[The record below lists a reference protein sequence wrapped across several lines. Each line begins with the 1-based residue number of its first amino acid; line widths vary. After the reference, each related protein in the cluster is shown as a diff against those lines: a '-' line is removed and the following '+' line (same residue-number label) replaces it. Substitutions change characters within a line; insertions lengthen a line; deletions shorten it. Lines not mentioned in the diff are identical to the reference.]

1 MEKFPTRDSGHIFI
15 AQATISLLFIATQFT
30 IKMALKTR
38 VIGAIEWFAYF
49 DHAPLLEPVWLL
61 I

>member
-1 MEKFPTRDSGHIFI
+1 MEKFPTRDSGHMFSV
-15 AQATISLLFIATQFT
+15 QATISLLFVAAQFT
-30 IKMALKTR
+30 IKIALKTR
-38 VIGAIEWFAYF
+38 VIEVIEWFAYF